1 MSENQNPEEPMIIKT
16 DRPHTVSMPEG
27 TNIAIG
33 KKGEAGAP
41 VVRKVMADG
50 ESNVAENVVMEGG
63 VSSSNDPSKD
73 VMAKGENNKGYQ
85 SKEEGQE
92 NNKGHQS
99 KEEGQENFK
108 GYQSAAEA
116 PDRFAAP
123 PKEAAVLPQNK
134 KSIDVSQLD
143 SILKTKAVESSVDT
157 VANEPDN
164 IALEPVSQAKSV
176 LSEAMPEMNFP
187 ARVIKVKIANDQV
200 RERLEKLE

>member
-16 DRPHTVSMPEG
+16 DRPHTVTMPEG
-27 TNIAIG
+27 TNIAVG
-33 KKGEAGAP
+33 KKGEVGAP

-50 ESNVAENVVMEGG
+50 EGEAVENVVMDGG

-85 SKEEGQE
+85 SKEEGLE
-92 NNKGHQS
+92 NNKGFQS
-99 KEEGQENFK
+99 KEQGLENIK

-116 PDRFAAP
+116 PDRFAAQ
-123 PKEAAVLPQNK
+123 PKEGAVPPPNK

-143 SILKTKAVESSVDT
+143 NILKTKAVESSVDT
-157 VANEPDN
+157 VTNEPDDVV
-164 IALEPVSQAKSV
+164 LKPVSQENSE

-200 RERLEKLE
+200 RERLDKLE

>member
-1 MSENQNPEEPMIIKT
+1 VNKLKPGIDMSENQNPEEPMIIKT

-73 VMAKGENNKGYQ
+73 VMAKGENNKG
-85 SKEEGQE
+85 
-92 NNKGHQS
+92 HQS
-99 KEEGQENFK
+99 KKEGQENFK

>member
-27 TNIAIG
+27 TNIAVG

-50 ESNVAENVVMEGG
+50 ESNVAENVVMDGG
-63 VSSSNDPSKD
+63 VSSSKDPSKD

-85 SKEEGQE
+85 SKEE
-92 NNKGHQS
+92 S
-99 KEEGQENFK
+99 QENFK
-108 GYQSAAEA
+108 GYQSAADA

-123 PKEAAVLPQNK
+123 PKEAAVPPPNK

-157 VANEPDN
+157 VTNEPDI

>member
-27 TNIAIG
+27 TNIAVG

-50 ESNVAENVVMEGG
+50 ESNVAENVVMDGG
-63 VSSSNDPSKD
+63 VSSSKDPSKD

-92 NNKGHQS
+92 N
-99 KEEGQENFK
+99 FK
-108 GYQSAAEA
+108 GYQSAADA
-116 PDRFAAP
+116 PDRFAAT
-123 PKEAAVLPQNK
+123 PKEAAVPPPNK

-157 VANEPDN
+157 VTNEPDI

>member
-27 TNIAIG
+27 TNIAVG

-50 ESNVAENVVMEGG
+50 ESNVAENVVMDGG
-63 VSSSNDPSKD
+63 VSSSKDPSKD

-92 NNKGHQS
+92 N
-99 KEEGQENFK
+99 FK
-108 GYQSAAEA
+108 GYQSAADA

-123 PKEAAVLPQNK
+123 PKEAAVPRPNK

-157 VANEPDN
+157 VTNEPDN

>member
-27 TNIAIG
+27 TNIAVG

-50 ESNVAENVVMEGG
+50 EGEAVENVVMDGG

-85 SKEEGQE
+85 SKEQGQE
-92 NNKGHQS
+92 NI
-99 KEEGQENFK
+99 K

-116 PDRFAAP
+116 PDRFAAQ
-123 PKEAAVLPQNK
+123 PKEAAVPPPNK
-134 KSIDVSQLD
+134 KSIDISQLD

-157 VANEPDN
+157 ITNEPDN
-164 IALEPVSQAKSV
+164 VALKPVSQAKSV

-200 RERLEKLE
+200 RERLDKLE

>member
-1 MSENQNPEEPMIIKT
+1 MSENHNPKEPMIIKT
-16 DRPHTVSMPEG
+16 DHPHTVSMPEG
-27 TNIAIG
+27 TNIAVG
-33 KKGEAGAP
+33 KKGEAGSPA
-41 VVRKVMADG
+41 VRKVLSDG
-50 ESNVAENVVMEGG
+50 EQNVVENVVMDGG
-63 VSSSNDPSKD
+63 VSKSNDPNQV
-73 VMAKGENNKGYQ
+73 VMAHEEVNKGFQ
-85 SKEEGQE
+85 SKEGGHE
-92 NNKGHQS
+92 NI
-99 KEEGQENFK
+99 K

-157 VANEPDN
+157 VANEPEN

>member
-16 DRPHTVSMPEG
+16 DRPHTVTMPEG
-27 TNIAIG
+27 TNIAVG
-33 KKGEAGAP
+33 KKGEVGAP

-50 ESNVAENVVMEGG
+50 EGEAVENVVMDGG

-92 NNKGHQS
+92 NI
-99 KEEGQENFK
+99 K

-116 PDRFAAP
+116 PDRFAAQ
-123 PKEAAVLPQNK
+123 PKEGAVPPPNK

-143 SILKTKAVESSVDT
+143 NILKTKAVESSVDT
-157 VANEPDN
+157 VTNEPDN
-164 IALEPVSQAKSV
+164 VALKPVSQANSV

-200 RERLEKLE
+200 RERLDKLE

>member
-1 MSENQNPEEPMIIKT
+1 
-16 DRPHTVSMPEG
+16 
-27 TNIAIG
+27 
-33 KKGEAGAP
+33 
-41 VVRKVMADG
+41 MADG
-50 ESNVAENVVMEGG
+50 EGEAVENVVMDGG
-63 VSSSNDPSKD
+63 VSSSKDPSKD

-123 PKEAAVLPQNK
+123 PKDAAVPLPNK

-143 SILKTKAVESSVDT
+143 SIFKTKAVESSVDT

-164 IALEPVSQAKSV
+164 VALEPVSQAKSV

>member
-16 DRPHTVSMPEG
+16 DRPHTVTMPEG
-27 TNIAIG
+27 TNIAVG
-33 KKGEAGAP
+33 KKGEVGAP

-50 ESNVAENVVMEGG
+50 EGEAVENVVMDGG
-63 VSSSNDPSKD
+63 VSSSKDPSKD

-85 SKEEGQE
+85 SKEQGQE
-92 NNKGHQS
+92 NI
-99 KEEGQENFK
+99 K

-116 PDRFAAP
+116 PDRFAAQ
-123 PKEAAVLPQNK
+123 PKEAAVPPPNK
-134 KSIDVSQLD
+134 KSIDISQLD

-157 VANEPDN
+157 VTNEPDN
-164 IALEPVSQAKSV
+164 VALKPVSQAKSV

-200 RERLEKLE
+200 RERLDKLE

>member
-27 TNIAIG
+27 TNIAVG

-50 ESNVAENVVMEGG
+50 EGEAVENVVMDGG
-63 VSSSNDPSKD
+63 VSSSKDPSKD

-85 SKEEGQE
+85 SKEQGQE
-92 NNKGHQS
+92 NI
-99 KEEGQENFK
+99 K

-116 PDRFAAP
+116 PDRFAAQ
-123 PKEAAVLPQNK
+123 PKEGAVPPPNK

-143 SILKTKAVESSVDT
+143 SILQTKAVESSVDT
-157 VANEPDN
+157 ITNEPGN
-164 IALEPVSQAKSV
+164 VALKPISQAKSV
-176 LSEAMPEMNFP
+176 LPEAMPEMNFP

-200 RERLEKLE
+200 RERLDKLE

>member
-27 TNIAIG
+27 TNIAVG

-50 ESNVAENVVMEGG
+50 EGEAVENVVMDGG

-85 SKEEGQE
+85 SKEEGLE
-92 NNKGHQS
+92 NN
-99 KEEGQENFK
+99 K

-116 PDRFAAP
+116 PDRFAAQ
-123 PKEAAVLPQNK
+123 PKEGAVPPPNK

-143 SILKTKAVESSVDT
+143 NILKTKAVESSVDT
-157 VANEPDN
+157 VTNEPDN
-164 IALEPVSQAKSV
+164 VALKPVSQAKSV

-200 RERLEKLE
+200 RERLDKLE

>member
-16 DRPHTVSMPEG
+16 DRPHTVTMPEG
-27 TNIAIG
+27 TNIAVG

-50 ESNVAENVVMEGG
+50 EGEAVENVVMDGG

-85 SKEEGQE
+85 SKEEGLE
-92 NNKGHQS
+92 NI
-99 KEEGQENFK
+99 K

-116 PDRFAAP
+116 PDRFAAQ
-123 PKEAAVLPQNK
+123 PKEGAVPPPNK

-143 SILKTKAVESSVDT
+143 NILKTKAVESSVDT
-157 VANEPDN
+157 VTNEPDN
-164 IALEPVSQAKSV
+164 VALKPVSQAKSV

-200 RERLEKLE
+200 RERLDKLE

>member
-27 TNIAIG
+27 TNIAVG

-50 ESNVAENVVMEGG
+50 EGEAVENVVMDGG
-63 VSSSNDPSKD
+63 VSSSKDPSKD

-85 SKEEGQE
+85 SKEQGQE
-92 NNKGHQS
+92 NI
-99 KEEGQENFK
+99 K

-116 PDRFAAP
+116 PDRFAAQ
-123 PKEAAVLPQNK
+123 PKEGAVPPPNK

-143 SILKTKAVESSVDT
+143 NILKTKAVESSVDT
-157 VANEPDN
+157 VTNEPDN
-164 IALEPVSQAKSV
+164 VALKPVSQAKSV

-200 RERLEKLE
+200 RERLDKLE

>member
-1 MSENQNPEEPMIIKT
+1 VHNLNPGIDMSENQNPEEPMIIKT

-27 TNIAIG
+27 TNIAVG

-50 ESNVAENVVMEGG
+50 EGEAVENVVMDGG
-63 VSSSNDPSKD
+63 VSSSKDPSKD

-85 SKEEGQE
+85 SKEQGQE
-92 NNKGHQS
+92 NI
-99 KEEGQENFK
+99 K

-116 PDRFAAP
+116 PDRFAAQ
-123 PKEAAVLPQNK
+123 PKEAAVPPPNK
-134 KSIDVSQLD
+134 KSIDISQLD

-157 VANEPDN
+157 VTNEPDN
-164 IALEPVSQAKSV
+164 VALKPVSQAESV

-200 RERLEKLE
+200 RERLDKLE